1 MKLST
6 GYRHFEVYF
15 VYPVLEARIPD
26 DLAQVLWKRLHH
38 LMACIPMAK
47 CLEENGASDD
57 I

>member
-15 VYPVLEARIPD
+15 VYIVLEARIPD

-47 CLEENGASDD
+47 CLQENGASDD

>member
-15 VYPVLEARIPD
+15 VYTVLEARIPD

-38 LMACIPMAK
+38 LMTCIAMVK
-47 CLEENGASDD
+47 CLQENGASDD